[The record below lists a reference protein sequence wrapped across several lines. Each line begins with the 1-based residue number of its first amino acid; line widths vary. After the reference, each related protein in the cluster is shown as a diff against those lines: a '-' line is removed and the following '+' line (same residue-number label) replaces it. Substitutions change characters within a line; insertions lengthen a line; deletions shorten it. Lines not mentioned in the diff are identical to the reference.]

1 MNVHW
6 LMVYS
11 FREMVILIVKVV
23 TSNALLFVYF
33 VDI

>member
-1 MNVHW
+1 MNAQ
-6 LMVYS
+6 LFKGFS

-23 TSNALLFVYF
+23 TPNALLFVYF